1 MYNKKT
7 EYFLYN
13 TKCCKITGVH
23 TVHSVHSV
31 HTVHSVQ
38 ECWWRY
44 CRKGQEICRVKLCI
58 LPMFPNSVNIYT
70 FIISCVNLKYAI
82 IMHYMRDR
90 LSLWYAVHFVIENLR
105 KIKTKFENTLSQGPK
120 WAPIMTENGG
130 GQALWNTPIINGV
143 N

>member
-1 MYNKKT
+1 
-7 EYFLYN
+7 
-13 TKCCKITGVH
+13 
-23 TVHSVHSV
+23 
-31 HTVHSVQ
+31 
-38 ECWWRY
+38 
-44 CRKGQEICRVKLCI
+44 
-58 LPMFPNSVNIYT
+58 
-70 FIISCVNLKYAI
+70 
-82 IMHYMRDR
+82 MHYMRDR